1 MGGQS
6 PGCWEGTAVAG
17 GEVYWLCEVR
27 ADPGC
32 LSAAG
37 QQARRPWGSLVWGP
51 PGSEKRRCGQLLP
64 ASPSSTRL
72 GPGPCPGGGDSC
84 AWVSGVNKELPGE
97 NCLGSGGGRATSQL
111 SCLTVNS
118 AVGTG
123 RFSGAG
129 EARGVWVA
137 PSVCPQ
143 FSLP

>member
-51 PGSEKRRCGQLLP
+51 QAQRKGGVDSSCRHPHPPPGW
-64 ASPSSTRL
+64 AL
-72 GPGPCPGGGDSC
+72 GP
-84 AWVSGVNKELPGE
+84 A
-97 NCLGSGGGRATSQL
+97 LG
-111 SCLTVNS
+111 
-118 AVGTG
+118 AVT
-123 RFSGAG
+123 AV
-129 EARGVWVA
+129 RGCQA
-137 PSVCPQ
+137 
-143 FSLP
+143 